1 MDNDA
6 QLFVDRFLQFH
17 VETGV
22 TPVGAVGMVGS
33 LLQSGQFLCS
43 KFKFVCWQQH
53 DIQGASDITVGVC
66 HLTVMGCPSMWWRK
80 EGASPSTWF
89 VLVLWRILICCNA
102 SHVTC

>member
-1 MDNDA
+1 MILNYFLTRDGYRKMDNDA

-43 KFKFVCWQQH
+43 KFKFVC
-53 DIQGASDITVGVC
+53 
-66 HLTVMGCPSMWWRK
+66 
-80 EGASPSTWF
+80 
-89 VLVLWRILICCNA
+89 
-102 SHVTC
+102 